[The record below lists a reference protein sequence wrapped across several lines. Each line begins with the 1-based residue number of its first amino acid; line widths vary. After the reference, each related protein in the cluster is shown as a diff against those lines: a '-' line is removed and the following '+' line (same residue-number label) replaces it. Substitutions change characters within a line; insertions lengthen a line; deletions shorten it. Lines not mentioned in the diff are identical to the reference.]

1 MLKNIFMW
9 FINNVLKIQT
19 ETTEREIDKNQKYAK
34 DYRRTDD
41 INFNAIFSNKLA
53 NYVISDST
61 FNIEGNNK
69 RVDLLSKIGQ
79 SMWKKMKKITSMGFG
94 YGGVLLVPYSKNGK
108 LYYNIVSQD
117 RLSINKMDGEL
128 ITGAT
133 ILAEIKVVTTPI
145 SKTTY
150 MRWTDYVV
158 ENNNITI
165 TQRYTNDKQ
174 QVIPTPSFWKD
185 INTTLGFTNVDRCL
199 FGYIKSP
206 INNRISND
214 KYGVPITFGCDAI
227 INEILDCLDQIEREY
242 ELKQVFV
249 GVDKTMLK
257 GENALPTN
265 GLYKKID
272 SGDDSFWEIFD
283 PSIRDSSYYTRLQE
297 LFKRLEKAI
306 GTSGGIISEIQ
317 TQNATATEIKK
328 MLYDTFT
335 ICDDMRTNIE
345 NGLEDFFYACNVLAN
360 AYNLSANGDYKLSYD
375 WSYSLIEDNES
386 AYNQIRQGYKDGVIK
401 EEEYRNWIVP
411 SETIEESKKAILEI
425 EDREPKVDD
434 LINIKNE
441 NNESLD
447 K

>member
-257 GENALPTN
+257 GENALPSN

-272 SGDDSFWEIFD
+272 SVDDGFWEIFD
-283 PSIRDSSYYTRLQE
+283 PAIRDSSYYTRLQE

-328 MLYDTFT
+328 MLYDTYC
-335 ICDDMRTNIE
+335 IVDDMRTNIE

>member
-249 GVDKTMLK
+249 GVDKTMFK
-257 GENALPTN
+257 GNDALPTN

>member
-9 FINNVLKIQT
+9 FLNNVLKIQT
-19 ETTEREIDKNQKYAK
+19 ETTEREIDKNQKYAN
-34 DYRRTDD
+34 DYRRIDN

-53 NYVISDST
+53 SYVISDST

-69 RVDLLSKIGQ
+69 RVDLLNKIGQ

-117 RLSINKMDGEL
+117 RLSINRMDGEL
-128 ITGAT
+128 ITSAT

-150 MRWTDYVV
+150 MRWTDYNV

-174 QVIPTPSFWKD
+174 QVIPTPDFWKD
-185 INTTLGFTNVDRCL
+185 INTTMGFTNVDRCL

-227 INEILDCLDQIEREY
+227 IEEIMECLDQIEREY

-249 GVDKTMLK
+249 GADKTMFK
-257 GENALPTN
+257 GENGLPSN

-272 SGDDSFWEIFD
+272 AGDDNFWEIFD
-283 PSIRDSSYYTRLQE
+283 PAIRDSAYFSRLQE

-306 GTSGGIISEIQ
+306 GTSGGILSEIQ

-328 MLYDTFT
+328 MLYDTFC
-335 ICDDMRTNIE
+335 ICNDMRESIE

-375 WSYSLIEDNES
+375 WSYSLVEDNES
-386 AYNQIRQGYKDGVIK
+386 AYNQIRQGFKDGVIK
-401 EEEYRNWIVP
+401 EEEYRNWLMP
-411 SETIEESKKAILEI
+411 SETLEESKKVILEI
-425 EDREPKVDD
+425 EDREP
-434 LINIKNE
+434 NIDKLLNTKNE

>member
-185 INTTLGFTNVDRCL
+185 INTTMGFTNVDRCL

-249 GVDKTMLK
+249 GADRTMFK
-257 GENALPTN
+257 GNDALPTN

-272 SGDDSFWEIFD
+272 AGDDGFWEVFD
-283 PSIRDSSYYTRLQE
+283 PAIRDSSYYTRLQE

>member
-69 RVDLLSKIGQ
+69 RVDLLNKIGQ

-128 ITGAT
+128 ITSAT

-185 INTTLGFTNVDRCL
+185 INATLGFTNVDRCL

-257 GENALPTN
+257 GENALPSN

-272 SGDDSFWEIFD
+272 SVDDGFWEIFD
-283 PSIRDSSYYTRLQE
+283 PAIRDSSYYARLQE

-328 MLYDTFT
+328 MLYDTYC
-335 ICDDMRTNIE
+335 IVDDMRTNIE

>member
-69 RVDLLSKIGQ
+69 RVDLLNKIGQ

-128 ITGAT
+128 ITSAT
-133 ILAEIKVVTTPI
+133 ILAEIKIVTTPI

-206 INNRISND
+206 INNRVSND

-249 GVDKTMLK
+249 GADKTMFK
-257 GENALPTN
+257 GNDALPSN

-272 SGDDSFWEIFD
+272 SGDDGFWEIFD
-283 PSIRDSSYYTRLQE
+283 PAIRDSSYYARLQE

-306 GTSGGIISEIQ
+306 GTSGGILSEIQ

>member
-69 RVDLLSKIGQ
+69 RVDLLNKIGQ

-257 GENALPTN
+257 GENALPSN

-272 SGDDSFWEIFD
+272 SVDDGFWEIFD

-401 EEEYRNWIVP
+401 EEEYRNWLVP

-425 EDREPKVDD
+425 EDKEPKVDD